1 LVQGPRRPPRCVA
14 NSPSAEVDAHQS
26 KAAPQRAP
34 WPYLGKEND
43 HAAAGNL
50 RASIPSGSSA
60 RRQRRG
66 RQARPRRL
74 EDIVRASGWGR
85 PEQAGQEPESERDD
99 ELQRDEQSVHESPA
113 DAWLDADVDDRPA
126 RTPMDEERE

>member
-1 LVQGPRRPPRCVA
+1 MPLRGTCAHPSPRAVRR
-14 NSPSAEVDAHQS
+14 
-26 KAAPQRAP
+26 AAS
-34 WPYLGKEND
+34 
-43 HAAAGNL
+43 AAAAKRVRGGS
-50 RASIPSGSSA
+50 RTSCEHPGGDAREHSGS
-60 RRQRRG
+60 
-66 RQARPRRL
+66 PL
-74 EDIVRASGWGR
+74 PP